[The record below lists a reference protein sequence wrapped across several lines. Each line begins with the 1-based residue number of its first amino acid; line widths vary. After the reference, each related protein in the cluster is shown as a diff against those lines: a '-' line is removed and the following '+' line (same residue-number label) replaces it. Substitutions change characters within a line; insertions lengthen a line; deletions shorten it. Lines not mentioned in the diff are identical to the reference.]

1 MNLQLIELQ
10 IIEIGVLILAAYMGG
25 LLARKLRI
33 GEVIGQI
40 AGGILVGPHFL
51 SIVRHLI
58 QTQTFLKTI
67 GWFTPIEHFV
77 VSIYPKYTE
86 VFHGASFFTFV
97 YLGLITFA
105 LGEELHLHRV
115 KQIGG
120 KAAVI
125 TIAQAVLTLVLVV
138 FGFWT
143 ILGFPLI
150 LALIMG
156 SIGIATAP
164 ALSFVLMNRLK
175 IEGTMRNVL
184 SNVIVIDDLIEV
196 VLFSVFL
203 GIAGYMSRPGDVF
216 NSIILWKTSK
226 ELIFTL
232 VVGMVIFAVL
242 WFLIKVRRNIRKED
256 IEDSDSFL
264 YAVMSN
270 HPTPSVE
277 IMFIVVG
284 VIAISIGFCMHF
296 HLPFMLATITAGFL
310 ISNYHSH
317 AVFDSLKI
325 KNVMPIFNLFFF
337 ALIGASIR
345 IELISFKTLHFALI
359 YIILR
364 TIGKYGGTWLA
375 CKYCK
380 LDPKVTATLPRLMLP
395 QAELAAIEVLLV
407 ANLLPGSPFVDDM
420 VNTIVVSLLVFQV
433 FGAWLSENTLIR
445 WKNWI
450 TGEQEALDSAAH
462 NPEISTF
469 KELLK
474 NNVIGFDASGKNSV
488 IENLSNYLYSKKLID
503 DKSEIIDAVLERE
516 LLMSTA
522 IGNGIAIPHCRMQS
536 VKESAVV
543 CALLTTP
550 VDWGA
555 PDKKPVDL
563 VFLIVTPIE
572 NPEIYLSNLRTISTT
587 LKATRF
593 RDEVRVAFYE
603 NRVEAYLRQL
613 N

>member
-67 GWFTPIEHFV
+67 SWFTPIEHFV
-77 VSIYPKYTE
+77 VCIYPKYTE
-86 VFHGASFFTFV
+86 VFHGASFFTFI

-284 VIAISIGFCMHF
+284 VIAIGIGFCMHF

-587 LKATRF
+587 LKATSF

>member
-1 MNLQLIELQ
+1 MNLQFIELQ
-10 IIEIGVLILAAYMGG
+10 VIEIGVLILAAYLGG

-51 SIVRHLI
+51 FVIRRILQSLPY
-58 QTQTFLKTI
+58 LKST
-67 GWFTPIEHFV
+67 GWYFPVENFV
-77 VSIYPKYTE
+77 NNVYPKYTQ

-105 LGEELHLHRV
+105 LGEELHYHRV
-115 KQIGG
+115 KQMGS

-125 TIAQAVLTLVLVV
+125 TIVQAVMTLVLVV

-184 SNVIVIDDLIEV
+184 SNIIVIDDLIEV

-203 GIAGYMSRPGDVF
+203 GIAGYMSRTGNMF
-216 NSIILWKTSK
+216 NSMILVHSGI
-226 ELIFTL
+226 ELILTF
-232 VVGMVIFAVL
+232 VVGLGIFFVL
-242 WFLIKVRRNIRKED
+242 WFLIKVRRDVRKDESED
-256 IEDSDSFL
+256 NENFL

-277 IMFIVVG
+277 ILFIVIG
-284 VIAISIGFCMHF
+284 VIAIGIGISMHY

-337 ALIGASIR
+337 ALIGAGIR
-345 IELISFKTLHFALI
+345 VELISFRTMHFAVI

-364 TIGKYGGTWLA
+364 TIGKYGGTWIA

-407 ANLLPGSPFVDDM
+407 ANLLPGSGYVDDM

-433 FGAWLSENTLIR
+433 FGHGFLNGHLSVGR
-445 WKNWI
+445 
-450 TGEQEALDSAAH
+450 
-462 NPEISTF
+462 
-469 KELLK
+469 
-474 NNVIGFDASGKNSV
+474 IGLWEK
-488 IENLSNYLYSKKLID
+488 KKLW
-503 DKSEIIDAVLERE
+503 KL
-516 LLMSTA
+516 
-522 IGNGIAIPHCRMQS
+522 PQ
-536 VKESAVV
+536 
-543 CALLTTP
+543 
-550 VDWGA
+550 
-555 PDKKPVDL
+555 
-563 VFLIVTPIE
+563 
-572 NPEIYLSNLRTISTT
+572 
-587 LKATRF
+587 
-593 RDEVRVAFYE
+593 
-603 NRVEAYLRQL
+603 
-613 N
+613 